1 MRAFDKVYI
10 ITVILIIILFAG
22 FNIAMAD
29 YNISQGSRQYR
40 VEIKRAALEIEEK
53 GYNGIDI
60 SKYKYITNIQ
70 KYNNNGSFYN
80 VNSDYY
86 ICVINGLLYRF
97 DYIADGSG
105 NTGIIIQADII
116 IIIMAAVVVAVFTF
130 VRQKILLPFEELS
143 ELPYELSKGNLVIP
157 LKENKNRYFGK
168 FLWGLDLL
176 RENTMEQKQR
186 ELKLQ
191 KDKNTLLLSISHDI
205 KTPLSAIK
213 LYSKAFLTNL
223 YKDSAKQREI
233 AEKINKKTDEIE
245 KFVSQIAKASGEEYL
260 SLDVNADEIFLSSV
274 INKIA
279 GYYNEKLGLVNIKF
293 DIGEYTDCLIYGDT
307 GRAAEVVQ
315 NIIENAI
322 KYGDGDIISI
332 DITEEDGCILVAV
345 RNSGN
350 NLPETEL
357 PHIFDSFWRGS
368 NAESNKGSG
377 LGLYICRQ
385 LMHKMNGE
393 IFAEIKGKDMVVT
406 VVFQKI

>member
-307 GRAAEVVQ
+307 SRAAEVVQ